1 MNLITNTN
9 IYLKDVINLRDGLK
23 NKGVHPIGR
32 VIAYVPGTNKVL
44 FDRWNKVL
52 VAGSAYLASQNF
64 NLTPPVQLPTYNT
77 DLGLENTIALSPT
90 ELKDRNICLFAVGTD
105 GCGQET
111 SQVYDVNYSKR
122 IEPTSLIPF
131 QIVSSSSDLSADNRD
146 IYFGRKI
153 DNTNS
158 KILYYFKS
166 FDTTPVIK
174 QEYIDGTSMDEAV
187 YSSDNTTELRTYVE
201 MKMSNKPTDC
211 KTYFEET
218 VGISEAKVNS
228 ISLLTGLA
236 KTYNGYTY
244 YQGIEPFTRLNFS
257 SIPLSLEKSGVN
269 FIYQLY
275 Y

>member
-1 MNLITNTN
+1 MMHN
-9 IYLKDVINLRDGLK
+9 ILLKDKISIRESSSFN
-23 NKGVHPIGR
+23 NGVRPIGR
-32 VIAYVPGTNKVL
+32 VIAYVPGTNKIL
-44 FDRWNKVL
+44 FDQWNKVL

-64 NLTPPVQLPTYNT
+64 DLTPSVQLPTYNT
-77 DLGLENTIALSPT
+77 DIGLENTVALSPA
-90 ELKDRNICLFAVGTD
+90 ELRQRRICLFAVGID

-122 IEPTSLIPF
+122 IEPENLIPF
-131 QIVSSSSDLSADNRD
+131 QVLSSSSDLSSDNRD
-146 IYFGRKI
+146 LYFGRKI
-153 DNTNS
+153 DNVNN
-158 KILYYFKS
+158 KILYYFKG

-174 QEYIDGTSMDEAV
+174 QEYIDGTLMDEGV

-201 MKMSNKPTDC
+201 MRMSIKPNDC
-211 KTYFEET
+211 KTFFEET

-228 ISLLTGLA
+228 ISLLTALP
-236 KTYNGYTY
+236 KTYNGFTY
-244 YQGIEPFTRLNFS
+244 YQGIEPFTKLNFS